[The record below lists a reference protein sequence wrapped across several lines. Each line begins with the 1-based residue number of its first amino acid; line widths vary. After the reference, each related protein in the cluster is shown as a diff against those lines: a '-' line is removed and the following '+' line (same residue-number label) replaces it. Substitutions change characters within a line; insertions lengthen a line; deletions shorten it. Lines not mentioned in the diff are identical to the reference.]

1 MAISY
6 TSTNANKTAS
16 FASLMKSFPELR
28 KAFFDQF
35 NMMPAL
41 LDNFLVMES
50 SSKKTETE
58 NTIGGRGEWSSKS
71 EGAEF
76 TFGDYAQGTEV
87 QYTHTTYAEAF
98 DVTEEM
104 IEDNQ
109 WKGIMKAAKE
119 MARGGYAAKENNGA
133 DVLNNAF
140 SSGTG
145 ADGSYLCV
153 TDHNLINSGE
163 TGSNAL
169 TTALSAD
176 GLEDAYVLADNIVN
190 EANIIVPTNFT
201 TLVVP
206 PALRRIAEELKG
218 SDKSPHNANNQ
229 INVYKNEIDK
239 IIVDPYLSS
248 ATAWFLIDPSTEARG
263 KFFWRVKPQFRNDS
277 DVYSQNF
284 LMKARERFS
293 YGHTDWQGVI
303 GSTGAA

>member
-6 TSTNANKTAS
+6 TSTDANLRSS

-28 KAFFDQF
+28 KAFYDEFKMLPNICDS
-35 NMMPAL
+35 
-41 LDNFLVMES
+41 FLVMES
-50 SSKKTETE
+50 SSKNIERE

-76 TFGDYAQGTEV
+76 TFGDYAQGTEKT
-87 QYTHTTYAEAF
+87 YTHTTYAEAF
-98 DVTEEM
+98 DVSEEM

-109 WKGIMKAAKE
+109 WKGIMKSAKE
-119 MARGGYAAKENNGA
+119 MARGGYAAKENNAA

-153 TDHNLINSGE
+153 TNHNLINSGS
-163 TGSNAL
+163 TGSNAM
-169 TTALSAD
+169 TTVLSAE
-176 GLEDAYVLADNIVN
+176 GLEDAYALADATVN
-190 EANIIVPTNFT
+190 EANIIIPTNFT

-206 PALRRIAEELKG
+206 PALRRTAEELKG
-218 SDKSPHNANNQ
+218 SDKTPESANNA
-229 INVYKNEIDK
+229 INVYQNEITK
-239 IIVDPYLSS
+239 IVVDPYLSS
-248 ATAWFLIDPSTEARG
+248 STAWFLIDTSTDCRG

-303 GSTGAA
+303 GSTGA

>member
-6 TSTNANKTAS
+6 TSSSANVRSS
-16 FASLMKSFPELR
+16 FASLMKNFPEIR
-28 KAFFDQF
+28 KVFYDQF
-35 NMMPAL
+35 KMLPPL
-41 LDNFLVMES
+41 LDNFLIVENS
-50 SSKKTETE
+50 TKSAETE
-58 NTIGGRGEWSSKS
+58 NTVGGRGEWSSKS
-71 EGAEF
+71 EAAEY

-87 QYTHTTYAEAF
+87 AYTHTTYAEAY
-98 DVTEEM
+98 DLSEELM
-104 IEDNQ
+104 EDNQ
-109 WKGIMKAAKE
+109 WPQIMKTAKE
-119 MARGGYAAKENNGA
+119 MARGGYSAKENNGA

-153 TDHNLINSGE
+153 TDHNLINSAS

-176 GLEDAYVLADNIVN
+176 GLEEAYVLADNIVN
-190 EANIIVPTNFT
+190 EANIIIPTNFT

-206 PALRRIAEELKG
+206 PALRREAEELKG
-218 SDKSPHNANNQ
+218 SDKTPSNANNA
-229 INVYKNEIDK
+229 INVYKNEITK
-239 IIVDPYLSS
+239 IVVDPYLSS
-248 ATAWFLIDPSTEARG
+248 STAWFLIDPTCEARG
-263 KFFWRVKPQFRNDS
+263 KFFWRVKPQFYNDR
-277 DVYSQNF
+277 DVYSGNY